1 MTVWS
6 RFELTHRHR
15 PFHCHASPSRQVL
28 LLPLSC
34 QEKHVQREAIPG
46 WQLEERILRL
56 QPWVRASTT
65 GMSWFTLSSWFIPS
79 AHETRRLLSSG
90 SRRDP
95 LRAPR
100 SPGTGRVCNVHRR
113 SDGLTPRA
121 LGPVVTCGLLGM
133 EPLVEG

>member
-1 MTVWS
+1 MWS
-6 RFELTHRHR
+6 RFELTHHHR
-15 PFHCHASPSRQVL
+15 PFHSHASPSRQVL
-28 LLPLSC
+28 LLALFC
-34 QEKHVQREAIPG
+34 QEKHVQREATPG
-46 WQLEERILRL
+46 RQLEAKILGL
-56 QPWVRASTT
+56 QPWARASST

-79 AHETRRLLSSG
+79 ACETRRLLSSG

-113 SDGLTPRA
+113 GDGLIPRA
-121 LGPVVTCGLLGM
+121 PGPVVTCRLLGM